1 MRRPRILILSFSPLA
16 TDPRV
21 SRQIDLLAADYD
33 IVAAGFSAPLNPNV
47 TYVALSSRRQSITHR
62 LGSALRLLARK
73 FDSYYWR
80 IDSVR
85 DALSSLAS
93 YPFDL
98 ILANDP
104 DTWPLAHVLA
114 RKTRARLLFDAH
126 EYAPRELEDLLSWR
140 LTKQAYRTALCRRYL
155 PEADGMITVCNGI
168 ADEYARVFGI
178 TRPHVVMN
186 TPSLQKLV
194 PSTTSPDHVRMVHH
208 GGASRSRRIE
218 TMIRMMDR
226 LDARFTLDL
235 ILVPTDASYLKEL
248 RAIAQGNPR
257 VRFPDPVAMPEI
269 PAKLNSYDL
278 GLYLL
283 DPNSFNNR
291 HALPN
296 KLFEFVQARLA
307 VAIGPSPEMAHLVK
321 NHQLGVISS
330 DFSPEALAAS
340 LNALTPSQIDGFKT
354 ASHRAAPL
362 LSWDHERTQLQH
374 EVSRLLALNRH
385 VKA

>member
-21 SRQIDLLAADYD
+21 SRQIDLLAPDYD
-33 IVAAGFSAPLNPNV
+33 IVAAGFSAPQNPAV
-47 TYVALSSRRQSITHR
+47 TYVALSSRRQSTTHR

-93 YPFDL
+93 HPFDL

-104 DTWPLAHVLA
+104 DTWPLAQVLA
-114 RKTRARLLFDAH
+114 QKTGARLLFDAH

-140 LTKQAYRTALCRRYL
+140 ITKQAYRTALCRRYL
-155 PEADGMITVCNGI
+155 PEADGMLTVCNGI

-178 TRPHVVMN
+178 TRPRVVMN
-186 TPSLQKLV
+186 TPSLQNLV
-194 PSTTSPDHVRMVHH
+194 PSTTSPDRVRMVHH

-248 RAIAQGNPR
+248 RAIAKGNPR

-283 DPNSFNNR
+283 EPNSFNNR

-354 ASHRAAPL
+354 ASHLAAPL
-362 LSWDHERTQLQH
+362 LSWDHECTILQC

-385 VKA
+385 AKA